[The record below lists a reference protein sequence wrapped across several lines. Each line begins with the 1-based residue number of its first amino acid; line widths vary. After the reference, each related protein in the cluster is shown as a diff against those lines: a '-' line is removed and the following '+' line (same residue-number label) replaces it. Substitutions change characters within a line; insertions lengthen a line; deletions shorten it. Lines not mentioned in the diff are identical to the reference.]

1 MYQNRGGITGLRCL
15 REAKNCTTQRPPNIS
30 APVSPISFHGD
41 MCTPVHSSH
50 VMALFM
56 KSVAGIIYG
65 LRVRG
70 VAARKKRGRQERSGK
85 ARAGLQERRRR
96 NAAGAHSTSSTAG
109 KVGRSPA
116 GTTVPNTH
124 LVRRLKTK
132 KKA

>member
-1 MYQNRGGITGLRCL
+1 MYQNRRGITGLRCL

-50 VMALFM
+50 VMAVFM

-70 VAARKKRGRQERSGK
+70 VAARKKRGRHERSGK
-85 ARAGLQERRRR
+85 ARAGMQARGGR
-96 NAAGAHSTSSTAG
+96 NAAGAQSARKSAG
-109 KVGRSPA
+109 SGQRVAESGDLGGR
-116 GTTVPNTH
+116 
-124 LVRRLKTK
+124 RMK
-132 KKA
+132 KK